1 MASENAGYAV
11 LTVIPSVRG
20 IGAQMGSQLNAPIVK
35 AGRQAGDDLGT
46 TLTSRAGAS
55 IRRGASQ
62 ISSAVSTVAAGAAAA
77 GGAALGAG
85 FSSALDMSTATG
97 RFQSQL
103 GVTETE
109 AARIGAVAGQ
119 VYASGFGASMPE
131 VSQAVGSVV
140 QNMQWMRDASSA
152 DLEEISRQAINL
164 ADTLGID
171 VNEAARSV
179 ANMVTTGI
187 APDAESAM
195 DLLIRGAQLGADEYN
210 DLADTMQEY
219 STQFRDLGLSGE
231 EAMGLIV
238 QATQNG
244 AQSSDRVG
252 DSLKELNIRVQS
264 LDTNAVGALEGLGL
278 SAEQMAAAF
287 AEGGPAA
294 RTALEE
300 ILGGL
305 QGVEDDAQRSEL
317 AFALMGT
324 QAEDLAGALDSMN
337 LGTAASE
344 LGTVAGA
351 ASDAADAMEQTDA
364 QQLSSAWRELKT
376 VLGEELAPVLTQV
389 TEWVT
394 NNMDTVKQAGAAV
407 LGLGA
412 AWAAYK
418 VAATAATV
426 ATGTWNV
433 GKGIVQGAADG
444 GKALGDLAR
453 KGRPA
458 LDGLRLR
465 AMYAG
470 DSIKGAGAKA
480 ATAAKGGI
488 TTAASAATRA
498 GRAALTSARHWGA
511 LALAQTRAAVSATR
525 ARVATIATAVAQ
537 RAVRLATIAWTGV
550 QWLLN
555 TALTANP
562 IGLIVVG
569 IGLLIGAVVL
579 AYNKVGWFRDLVNAA
594 FSGIGA
600 AATWLGEQGQAL
612 WTKYLSPA
620 LSAIADGAMWL
631 YNKGIK
637 PPFAWITRTLLGVGA
652 TGYDLWHKYLQ
663 PPLAAITKFV
673 VGKVLGSFT
682 TFRTGVGVAV
692 GGVKA
697 AISTAVE
704 GGRTALGWLRD
715 GIGATK
721 RAFDRGQEGI
731 GKALDKIRSA
741 AKRPV
746 KFFVNDVY
754 NSGIRKVWNWVADK
768 VGLGTIDKVTL
779 PSGFARGGVL
789 GGRSSWRQ
797 GDDQVI
803 RARRGEGVAVSEAM
817 RVPALR
823 SELLRWNRI
832 GVQGGTT
839 ALQRYAAG
847 RAPQSGTAPRV
858 RDLAQGAGY
867 ARGGVLPGYAEGGI
881 VDAVSSF
888 GRNIVTG
895 FLTGGLS
902 GAVDEVAAPL
912 VNIIKDKFGR
922 TGIKGLPT
930 RGVEYLVGGLKDKI
944 KSFSWLEATNGG
956 AADWVGLATAS
967 RRLQAAAEWV
977 DTQVG
982 LPYQWG
988 GGGNPSWDCSGFMA
1002 GIENVIRGLR
1012 PARRYTTMD
1021 FRGTRAPSGWVRG
1034 LRSPFEVGVVNGSS
1048 ARGSHMSGTLLGVN
1062 VESSGSAGVHKGTSA
1077 RGASHS
1083 MYTDRYGF
1091 APVAYAVGGPGSQS
1105 TAGGGAQLYDDG
1117 GWLRP
1122 GYTMV
1127 ENRTGKPEAVYTSA
1141 QQDRIDRLVRVLEGR
1156 GHQISGHT
1164 FHITGDGDGRRTAR
1178 RVVTALSDWERLH
1191 PVP

>member
-1 MASENAGYAV
+1 MAAESAGYAV

-20 IGAQMGSQLNAPIVK
+20 IGAQMGAQLNTPITR
-35 AGRQAGDDLGT
+35 AGRQAGDDLGA

-85 FSSALDMSTATG
+85 FTSALDMSAATG

-103 GVTETE
+103 GVSETE

-131 VSQAVGSVV
+131 VSDAVGDVV
-140 QNMQWMRDASSA
+140 QQMQFMRDSSSA
-152 DLEEISRQAINL
+152 DLQEVSRQAL
-164 ADTLGID
+164 VVADTLNVD
-171 VNEAARSV
+171 VGRAAR
-179 ANMVTTGI
+179 AAAQMVKTGL
-187 APDAESAM
+187 AADAQEAFDIMIS
-195 DLLIRGAQLGADEYN
+195 GAQGGANAAD
-210 DLADTMQEY
+210 DLADTFSEY
-219 STQFRDLGLSGE
+219 STQFRNMGLSGADSVGLMAQGLNAGARDADTVADAIKE
-231 EAMGLIV
+231 FSIEAV
-238 QATQNG
+238 AG
-244 AQSSDRVG
+244 ADRVRTG
-252 DSLKELNIRVQS
+252 YEMLGMDADAMFAAIGEGGSSAR
-264 LDTNAVGALEGLGL
+264 GALDETLD
-278 SAEQMAAAF
+278 
-287 AEGGPAA
+287 
-294 RTALEE
+294 ALRD
-300 ILGGL
+300 
-305 QGVEDDAQRSEL
+305 VEDPTERNAIATEL
-317 AFALMGT
+317 FGT
-324 QAEDLAGALDSMN
+324 KAEDLGQSLYSLD
-337 LGTAASE
+337 LDTAAD
-344 LGTVAGA
+344 GMGDIAGA

-364 QQLSSAWRELKT
+364 QQFASAWRELKT

-394 NNMDTVKQAGAAV
+394 TNMDTVKQAGAAV

-426 ATGTWNV
+426 ATGAWNV
-433 GKGIVQGAADG
+433 GRGIVQGATAG

-480 ATAAKGGI
+480 GTAAKGGI
-488 TTAASAATRA
+488 TTAASAATKA
-498 GRAALTSARHWGA
+498 GRAALTSARHWGT

-555 TALTANP
+555 AALTANP

-569 IGLLIGAVVL
+569 IGLLIGALLL
-579 AYNKVGWFRDLVNAA
+579 AYNKVDWFRDLVDAA
-594 FSGIGA
+594 FAGIAA
-600 AATWLGEQGQAL
+600 AATWLGEQGKAL
-612 WTKYLSPA
+612 WDNYLSPA
-620 LSAIADGAMWL
+620 FSAIGDAAMWL
-631 YNKGIK
+631 WNN
-637 PPFAWITRTLLGVGA
+637 
-652 TGYDLWHKYLQ
+652 
-663 PPLAAITKFV
+663 V
-673 VGKVLGSFT
+673 VT
-682 TFRTGVGVAV
+682 P
-692 GGVKA
+692 
-697 AISTAVE
+697 
-704 GGRTALGWLRD
+704 
-715 GIGATK
+715 
-721 RAFDRGQEGI
+721 AFQGI
-731 GKALDKIRSA
+731 GKAISWAWSKVIKPAFTAVHGFIDGTLAPIFTWLWKNVVTPAWDGIKTGISRAWDGIKIVFDYVKDGVQAVKRSFET
-741 AKRPV
+741 AKDGIGKAWEKV
-746 KFFVNDVY
+746 KDLTKAPARFVVEQVY
-754 NSGIRKVWNWVADK
+754 NQGIRKVWNWVADK
-768 VGLGTIDKVTL
+768 VGLSTLDKVNL
-779 PSGFARGGVL
+779 PEGFARGGIL
-789 GGRSSWRQ
+789 PGRSSWRG
-797 GDDQVI
+797 GDTHM
-803 RARRGEGVAVSEAM
+803 RPMREGEGVAVSEAM

-823 SELLRWNRI
+823 NELLRWNAI
-832 GVQGGTT
+832 GVSGGTT

-847 RAPQSGTAPRV
+847 RGPQSGTSPRV

-867 ARGGVLPGYAEGGI
+867 AQGGI
-881 VDAVSSF
+881 VDAVSNF
-888 GRNIVTG
+888 GRNLTTG
-895 FLTGGLS
+895 FLTGGLA
-902 GAVDEVAAPL
+902 GAVDEVARPL
-912 VNIIKDKFGR
+912 VSVIESRFGR
-922 TGIKGLPT
+922 DGFRGLPT
-930 RGVEYLVGGLKDKI
+930 RGVEYLVDGLKDKI

-956 AADWVGLATAS
+956 AANWVGLATAS

-1091 APVAYAVGGPGSQS
+1091 APVAYAAGGPGSQS
-1105 TAGGGAQLYDDG
+1105 TAGGGAQLYDGG

-1127 ENRTGKPEAVYTSA
+1127 ENRTGRPEAVYTSA
-1141 QQDRIDRLVRVLEGR
+1141 QQDRIDRMISVLER
-1156 GHQISGHT
+1156 QGHRTREGHT
-1164 FHITGDGDGRRTAR
+1164 FHITGSGDGRRTAR